1 MRLLWRR
8 IQRTAAWLLLPLM
21 LLQFLSGYAMI
32 HWRLFDGLLT
42 RVTAFRIHSI
52 IQPMTLAA
60 FVVHGFPWIRRALA
74 KRRIAGRWLDGALA
88 AAGAGLVAFGSYLTI
103 QG

>member
-8 IQRTAAWLLLPLM
+8 FQRTAAWLLIPLL
-21 LLQFLSGYAMI
+21 LLQFLTGYAMI
-32 HWRLFDGLLT
+32 HWRLFSGILG
-42 RVTAFRIHSI
+42 RATAFRIHSI

-60 FVVHGFPWIRRALA
+60 FVIHGFPWIRRALA

-88 AAGAGLVAFGSYLTI
+88 AVGAGLVAFGSYLTL